1 MIPNKTDTY
10 YSVSSKWSIQ
20 YTVEQSKEMMKL
32 HFITA
37 DKKKPYL
44 LFFLGVKIVIVSNAF
59 IICVCFLG
67 GEAGCF
73 WVGRYVP
80 YQSWFQYIYSSHYTW
95 SPGCRLYAYSERKDL
110 GRWKFKTN
118 QHWFWADRPTEDL
131 NPRKWI
137 NLIGKKESEELRE
150 YIPLEM
156 EGLTAIVL
164 YQVRLPIKQVTE

>member
-1 MIPNKTDTY
+1 M
-10 YSVSSKWSIQ
+10 VR
-20 YTVEQSKEMMKL
+20 VRVL
-32 HFITA
+32 FLVLLR
-37 DKKKPYL
+37 PYL
-44 LFFLGVKIVIVSNAF
+44 GSFQYNVCSRRRQQETRMRVSVRVIYFLGV
-59 IICVCFLG
+59 L
-67 GEAGCF
+67 AGCF

-110 GRWKFKTN
+110 GRWKYKTN
-118 QHWFWADRPTEDL
+118 QYWFWADRPTEDL

-137 NLIGKKESEELRE
+137 NLIGKRESEELRE
-150 YIPLEM
+150 YTPLEM

>member
-1 MIPNKTDTY
+1 MVDTVH
-10 YSVSSKWSIQ
+10 SRTIKRNDEIA
-20 YTVEQSKEMMKL
+20 
-32 HFITA
+32 FITA

-95 SPGCRLYAYSERKDL
+95 SPGCKLYAYSERKDL

-137 NLIGKKESEELRE
+137 NLIAKKESEELRE